1 MGEMDISKVNPQQLQ
16 QLHQSLEQEIQNLN
30 VSFQTLQT
38 VNAKFKESEMAVDKM
53 SQCSGTSQVLVPLTS
68 SMYVPGEIEDKD
80 KLLVD
85 IGAAYYAEKDC
96 KGATKYLQRKQ
107 VSVNENIEKVGK
119 LMNSKKLQL
128 QVVTMELQ
136 KRMAAIMEAQ
146 QQQAK
151 S

>member
-1 MGEMDISKVNPQQLQ
+1 MSSYLNFSMYSYIISKKYSRL
-16 QLHQSLEQEIQNLN
+16 
-30 VSFQTLQT
+30 
-38 VNAKFKESEMAVDKM
+38 
-53 SQCSGTSQVLVPLTS
+53 
-68 SMYVPGEIEDKD
+68 
-80 KLLVD
+80 KL
-85 IGAAYYAEKDC
+85 
-96 KGATKYLQRKQ
+96 Q